1 VPDSRAPNPPAP
13 NPPREEPRPRVETPV
28 AHPRNAP
35 AWTSDAIAET
45 IRALGLRYLALNP
58 GASYR
63 GLHDSLVNH
72 LGNSDP
78 QMLLCLHEE
87 VAVALA
93 HGYAKVA
100 GAPMGVV
107 LHSNVGLMHATMALF
122 NAWCDRVPV
131 LAIGATGPL
140 DAMKRRPW
148 IDWIHTATDQAAL
161 IRPYTKW
168 DNQPT
173 SLGAAQEALLRANLL
188 CRTAPCG
195 PTYVCL
201 DAALQES
208 PLETPVPPPQ
218 VERFR
223 APPPAHPA
231 PHLIDEAAQ
240 LLAGAARPAILMG
253 RVSRDEMAW
262 IRRVEL
268 AIALDADVITD
279 LKTPAAFPTEHPL
292 HAAPAGSFLHPR
304 AAEVLRDA
312 DVVLSLDWV
321 DLGGT
326 LRSAG
331 SSAKVIQASLD
342 QTIHNGW
349 SMDHQALPPVD
360 VHFLNDPD
368 VVVAPLLKA
377 MQARPARTARPRPPQ
392 ALAPEPTDDA
402 PSVVALAAAL
412 RRVVAGRETTLIRAP
427 LSWSGELWPIRGP
440 LDFLGYDGG
449 GGIGSGPGMAV
460 GAALALM
467 GTRRLPVAV
476 TGDGDLLM
484 GVTALWTAARYRIP
498 VLIVVANN
506 RSFYNDE
513 LHQERVARQRGR
525 PIENKWIGQAM
536 IDPDI
541 DLAALARAQG
551 CVGIGPV
558 TAPEAL
564 DAALAEA
571 IAAVDAGRPCLVDV
585 RVLPGYAPP
594 MASAVVRGS

>member
-1 VPDSRAPNPPAP
+1 VPDTRARDTRPRTETPAP
-13 NPPREEPRPRVETPV
+13 HTQ
-28 AHPRNAP
+28 NAP

-122 NAWCDRVPV
+122 NAWCDRVPIF
-131 LAIGATGPL
+131 AIGATGPV

-168 DNQPT
+168 DNQPA

-208 PLETPVPPPQ
+208 PLETPVPLPA

-231 PHLIDEAAQ
+231 PQAIEEAAR
-240 LLAGAARPAILMG
+240 LLAGAARPMILMG

-279 LKTPAAFPTEHPL
+279 LKTGAAFPTEHPL
-292 HAAPAGSFLHPR
+292 HAAPAGSFPHPR
-304 AAEVLRDA
+304 AVELLREA

-331 SSAKVIQASLD
+331 ATAKVIQASVD
-342 QTIHNGW
+342 QAIHNGW

-360 VHFLNDPD
+360 VHFLNEPD
-368 VVVAPLLKA
+368 AVVAPLLDA
-377 MQARPARTARPRPPQ
+377 VRARPRRVAKPRPPQ
-392 ALAPEPTDDA
+392 AGPPVPSDEAL
-402 PSVVALAAAL
+402 SVVALAAAL
-412 RRVVAGRETTLIRAP
+412 RRATVGRETTLIRAP

-467 GTRRLPVAV
+467 GSPRLPVAV
-476 TGDGDLLM
+476 IGDGDFLM

-498 VLIVVANN
+498 VLIIVANN

-525 PIENKWIGQAM
+525 PVENKWIGQAM

-541 DLAALARAQG
+541 DLAAMARAQG
-551 CVGIGPV
+551 CVGLGPV
-558 TAPEAL
+558 TAPRAL
-564 DAALAEA
+564 EAALAEA
-571 IAAVDAGRPCLVDV
+571 IAAVDAGQPCLVDV

-594 MASAVVRGS
+594 MASAVTRGS

>member
-1 VPDSRAPNPPAP
+1 MPDSRTAHPHTND
-13 NPPREEPRPRVETPV
+13 PRPRAETPV
-28 AHPRNAP
+28 PHTQNAP

-72 LGNSDP
+72 LGNNDP

-87 VAVALA
+87 VAVAVA
-93 HGYAKVA
+93 HGWAKVT
-100 GAPMGVV
+100 GTPMGVV

-148 IDWIHTATDQAAL
+148 IDWIHTARDQAAM
-161 IRPYTKW
+161 IRHYTKW
-168 DNQPT
+168 DDQPA

-201 DAALQES
+201 DAGLQES
-208 PLETPVPPPQ
+208 PLETPLPPPA

-231 PHLIDEAAQ
+231 PHLIDAAAR
-240 LLAGAARPAILMG
+240 LLTGAKRPAILMG
-253 RVSRDEMAW
+253 RVSRDEAAW

-279 LKTPAAFPTEHPL
+279 LKTGAAFPTEHAL
-292 HAAPAGSFLHPR
+292 HAAPAGSFPHPR
-304 AAEVLRDA
+304 AAELLREA

-326 LRSAG
+326 LRSA
-331 SSAKVIQASLD
+331 SSAAKVIQASVD

-360 VHFLNDPD
+360 VHFLNEPD
-368 VVVAPLLKA
+368 VVVGPLLEA
-377 MQARPARTARPRPPQ
+377 VRARPPRAPAPRPAPPPP
-392 ALAPEPTDDA
+392 PEPAGDGL
-402 PSVVALAAAL
+402 SVVALASAL
-412 RRVVAGRETTLIRAP
+412 RRAAGERDATLIRAP

-467 GTRRLPVAV
+467 GSGRLPVAV
-476 TGDGDLLM
+476 IGDGDLLM

-541 DLAALARAQG
+541 DLAAMARAQG
-551 CVGIGPV
+551 CVGLGPV
-558 TAPEAL
+558 TAPQAL
-564 DAALAEA
+564 DAAFAEA